1 MNEIKSIYRGK
12 FTSETT
18 KTKIT
23 SKTTSDIQSKSCI
36 KVDSDIEA
44 ATERAAFLATAK
56 RNASVMFSKY
66 L

>member
-1 MNEIKSIYRGK
+1 MNEIKSTYKGQ
-12 FTSETT
+12 FTSKAT
-18 KTKIT
+18 KTQFT
-23 SKTTSDIQSKSCI
+23 SKTTSNILSKSNI
-36 KVDSDIEA
+36 KVNSDIEA

>member
-1 MNEIKSIYRGK
+1 MNEIKSTYKGH
-12 FTSETT
+12 FTSKTT
-18 KTKIT
+18 KTQIT
-23 SKTTSDIQSKSCI
+23 SKTTSDIQSKSNI

>member
-1 MNEIKSIYRGK
+1 M
-12 FTSETT
+12 TSQ
-18 KTKIT
+18 
-23 SKTTSDIQSKSCI
+23 TTSDAQSKSNI